1 MSSEFEIT
9 ILASGSKG
17 NAAVIRAGEQAFL
30 VDVGLRCRQLT
41 ERLHQAGLN
50 PEDFTGDLLPP
61 EHNDHVKGMPV
72 LCRY

>member
-30 VDVGLRCRQLT
+30 VDVG
-41 ERLHQAGLN
+41 HQ
-50 PEDFTGDLLPP
+50 LPP
-61 EHNDHVKGMPV
+61 ADGTSASGRHEA
-72 LCRY
+72 

>member
-30 VDVGLRCRQLT
+30 VDVGVS
-41 ERLHQAGLN
+41 
-50 PEDFTGDLLPP
+50 PP
-61 EHNDHVKGMPV
+61 ADGTSASGRHEA
-72 LCRY
+72 